1 MADLIKEDSIESKVE
16 TKAEAKADS
25 KVETQKDSKKI
36 ESKKQTKV
44 EAKADSNTLSEKHKN
59 LESFIAS
66 LSPQEAKAIKTFI
79 NSSVYDTFMTYLEG
93 IFREKD
99 TLIHRINCYCFRAI
113 DDVSIRILGKVY
125 SIKKGEII
133 YIQKDAYGNSLLKN
147 NKLERIM

>member
-1 MADLIKEDSIESKVE
+1 MADLLNENIESKVE
-16 TKAEAKADS
+16 TKADS
-25 KVETQKDSKKI
+25 KAETKQDSKKI
-36 ESKKQTKV
+36 ESKKQTKA
-44 EAKADSNTLSEKHKN
+44 EAKADSNTLSDKHKN

-113 DDVSIRILGKVY
+113 DDVSIRILGKIYNV
-125 SIKKGEII
+125 KKGEII